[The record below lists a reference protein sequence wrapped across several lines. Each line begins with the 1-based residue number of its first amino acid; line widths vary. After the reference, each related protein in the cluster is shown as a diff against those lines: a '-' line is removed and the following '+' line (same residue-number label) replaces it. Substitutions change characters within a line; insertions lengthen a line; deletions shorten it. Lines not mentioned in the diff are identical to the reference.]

1 MSAAAEYS
9 TSFAEAC
16 EPRSLGDGTF
26 TTSLRSEWSIGG
38 HPHGGFLIA
47 LIARTATAML
57 GGHGEPPGDPLS
69 VSAEFLRATNLGPVL
84 LRTEVRKAG
93 RQTTVVAVRLE
104 QRGRTC
110 VDAMVTVGR
119 LPAQRALW
127 ADLPVLPAEPPSNAI
142 TLGENMGRGVFR
154 LAEDC
159 EVRMDASTA
168 PFLTGRRLRLPS
180 GPRELAPSLRLRLWV
195 RPRSADV
202 DSYFAL
208 LAGDINPP
216 VTFSLGRTGWSPTV
230 QMTSFI
236 RARPAAGWLRVQV
249 DCRAV
254 YGNWFDS
261 DATVL
266 DATGQLV
273 CQARQLAITP
283 GP

>member
-1 MSAAAEYS
+1 MSAAAES
-9 TSFAEAC
+9 SACFADAC

-26 TTSLRSEWSIGG
+26 TASLRSEWSIGG
-38 HPHGGFLIA
+38 HPHGGFLVA

-57 GGHGEPPGDPLS
+57 AHHGDIAAEPLS
-69 VSAEFLRATNLGPVL
+69 VSAEFLRAAHLGPVL
-84 LRTEVRKAG
+84 LRTEIRKAG

-110 VDAMVTVGR
+110 IESMVTVGR
-119 LPAQRALW
+119 LPKQRALW
-127 ADLPVLPAEPPSNAI
+127 SDLPVLPAEPPANAI
-142 TLGENMGRGVFR
+142 SLGDNMGHGVFR

-159 EVRMDASTA
+159 EVRIDASTA

-180 GPRELAPSLRLRLWV
+180 GPREPIPSLRLRLWV
-195 RPRSADV
+195 RPRSADA
-202 DSYFAL
+202 DPYFAL

-216 VTFSLGRTGWSPTV
+216 VPFSLGRAGWSPTV
-230 QMTSFI
+230 QMTSFV
-236 RARPAAGWLRVQV
+236 RTRPAPGWLRVQV

-266 DATGQLV
+266 DSSGQLV

>member
-1 MSAAAEYS
+1 MSAAAES
-9 TSFAEAC
+9 SASFAEAC
-16 EPRSLGDGTF
+16 GPRSLGDGTF
-26 TTSLRSEWSIGG
+26 ITSLRSEWSIGG

-47 LIARTATAML
+47 LIARTATAMMAD
-57 GGHGEPPGDPLS
+57 HGEPAADPLS

-93 RQTTVVAVRLE
+93 RQTTVIAVRLE

-110 VDAMVTVGR
+110 VEAMVTVGR

-127 ADLPVLPAEPPSNAI
+127 SDLPVLPAEPPVNAI

-168 PFLTGRRLRLPS
+168 PFLTGRRLRLPA
-180 GPRELAPSLRLRLWV
+180 GPRERPPSLRLRLWA

-202 DSYFAL
+202 DPYFAL
-208 LAGDINPP
+208 LSGDINPP
-216 VTFSLGRTGWSPTV
+216 VPFSLGRTGWSPTV

-236 RARPAAGWLRVQV
+236 RARPSPGWLRVQV

-266 DATGQLV
+266 DSTGQLI